1 MSRVSY
7 SEIIEDG
14 PTFARDNEKSAID
27 HSIAL
32 LEAAEPKGANSRE
45 AIEAIWFT
53 RRLWSMLMQD
63 LADPGN
69 ELSEELRANIIS
81 IGIWVMRETEQIRL
95 KKSEN
100 FKGLIDISKML
111 SGGLI

>member
-14 PTFARDNEKSAID
+14 PTFARDNEKSAIE
-27 HSIAL
+27 HSIGL
-32 LEAAEPKGANSRE
+32 LELAQSHGANSRE
-45 AIEAIWFT
+45 AIDAIWFT
-53 RRLWSMLMQD
+53 RRLWAMLMQD
-63 LADPGN
+63 LADPEN

-81 IGIWVMRETEQIRL
+81 IGIWIMKEAEQIRQ

-100 FKGLIDISKML
+100 FQGLIDISRML
-111 SGGLI
+111 SGGLN

>member
-14 PTFARDNEKSAID
+14 PAFARDNEKSAID

-32 LEAAEPKGANSRE
+32 LEDAKSKGVNSRE

-53 RRLWSMLMQD
+53 RRLWSVLMQD
-63 LADPGN
+63 LSDPEN
-69 ELSEELRANIIS
+69 ELSDELRANIIS
-81 IGIWVMRETEQIRL
+81 IGIWVMRETAEIRL
-95 KKSEN
+95 RKSEN
-100 FKGLIDISKML
+100 FQGLIDISKML
-111 SGGLI
+111 SGGLV